1 MTRPPHHGPG
11 RGLAPVPIAV
21 ILPPTEPTPAASRR
35 GGRHRH
41 GDGLTAATAGLIL
54 AHYTRHDDLVIDLS
68 ADPAIT
74 AAAFELDRRISHRL
88 TLRERR
94 VRPAADQ
101 SPTPAPV
108 RRAALVLDQAPG
120 GLHRIDGLHRLTQ
133 WIRHRWAV
141 LDDSGVL
148 LLRVDSPIVDGR
160 FTDPASTLVTA
171 ARACGLIYHQ
181 HLIAVTEPLPE
192 PNGDGAAPG
201 IPPAQLIDGRH
212 SRTHL
217 DLYAFLAG
225 GIDD

>member
-1 MTRPPHHGPG
+1 MTRPPHHGP
-11 RGLAPVPIAV
+11 RPGLAPVPIAV

-35 GGRHRH
+35 GGRHRC
-41 GDGLTAATAGLIL
+41 GDGLTPAAAGLIL

-74 AAAFELDRRISHRL
+74 AAAIELDRRISHRL

-94 VRPAADQ
+94 ARPATDQ
-101 SPTPAPV
+101 NRTPAAV
-108 RRAALVLDQAPG
+108 RRAGLILDRAPG

-133 WIRHRWAV
+133 WIRVRRDV
-141 LDDSGVL
+141 LDHAGVL
-148 LLRVDSPIVDGR
+148 LLRVDSPTVDGR
-160 FTDPASTLVTA
+160 FTDPASGLVTA

-181 HLIAVTEPLPE
+181 HLIAVTNPLAEPA
-192 PNGDGAAPG
+192 GDDAAPDTV
-201 IPPAQLIDGRH
+201 PPRLIGGRH
-212 SRTHL
+212 YRTHL